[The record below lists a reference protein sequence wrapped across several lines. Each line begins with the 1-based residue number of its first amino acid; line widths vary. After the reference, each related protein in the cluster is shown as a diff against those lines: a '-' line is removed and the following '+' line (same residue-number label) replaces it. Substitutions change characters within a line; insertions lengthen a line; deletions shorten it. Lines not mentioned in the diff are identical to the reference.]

1 VGVGCLSW
9 RPDDHDQVL
18 RHVATAPIA
27 IEFDENSGT
36 LTVARGSS
44 PEPVSIELDMLD
56 PALISTPA
64 KIDEISQMA
73 AEYDGHVLDPSAIGD
88 ICRRLIHR
96 LDPDAE
102 YDDEVATP
110 AGTSPKGSFAPAIIL
125 RRRTNRGLVQI
136 YQDIVTQIQT
146 SGEIPSGVMPLID
159 PDRQPESER
168 TTGPGAVVRI
178 DDEDFLPLPVNDAQR
193 RIIERVDST
202 AQTVVQGPPGTGKTH
217 TAAALVSHLLAQ
229 GKRVLITAHT
239 DRALREVR
247 GKLPREIQ
255 SLAVSVIGQSRSDM
269 AELRTAVEN
278 ISRRADE
285 FDTSES

>member
-1 VGVGCLSW
+1 
-9 RPDDHDQVL
+9 
-18 RHVATAPIA
+18 
-27 IEFDENSGT
+27 
-36 LTVARGSS
+36 
-44 PEPVSIELDMLD
+44 
-56 PALISTPA
+56 
-64 KIDEISQMA
+64 
-73 AEYDGHVLDPSAIGD
+73 
-88 ICRRLIHR
+88 
-96 LDPDAE
+96 
-102 YDDEVATP
+102 
-110 AGTSPKGSFAPAIIL
+110 
-125 RRRTNRGLVQI
+125 
-136 YQDIVTQIQT
+136 
-146 SGEIPSGVMPLID
+146 MPLID
-159 PDRQPESER
+159 PDRQPDSE
-168 TTGPGAVVRI
+168 PSASAGAVVRI

-278 ISRRADE
+278 ISGRADE
-285 FDTSES
+285 FEPTESQMSGS